1 MTHRTSSWPS
11 FSTLVLLSA
20 AVAVAA
26 AIASPAAA
34 QEPRVRTVAGTG
46 FYTLLPGHTA
56 FLTLADVGLP
66 ETEPTEVVLRLRD
79 REERVVREIR
89 GQVAPG
95 RILRLSLQGPSAG
108 VRIVRAE
115 AELVTSRTNFGTAPI
130 LTLETVN
137 VATRDAFANAGCA
150 LAYDPE
156 GTGGKVLG
164 DCGGCQV
171 LTEIVP

>member
-11 FSTLVLLSA
+11 FSTIAVLSA

-46 FYTLLPGHTA
+46 FYTLRPGHTA
-56 FLTLADVGLP
+56 HLTLGDVGLP
-66 ETEPTEVVLRLRD
+66 GTEPTEVVLRLRD
-79 REERVVREIR
+79 REERVVREVR
-89 GQVAPG
+89 GELAPG
-95 RILRLSLQGPSAG
+95 RIVRLSLQGPTAG
-108 VRIVRAE
+108 ALIVRAE
-115 AELVTSRTNFGTAPI
+115 AVLVTSRTNFGTAPI

-137 VATRDAFANAGCA
+137 VASRDVFANASCA
-150 LAYDPE
+150 LPYDPE

-164 DCGGCQV
+164 DCGGCQI
-171 LTEIVP
+171 LTESAP